1 MKVEIEWP
9 QPKGFKARIREKL
22 RRKVRYWVEGQQYTY
37 FDMPEGIPGLEAEY
51 PSYPTMRV
59 LETYPGEN
67 PQVKVGRY
75 AGIHY
80 STVIIPGGQH
90 HMDWVSTVNTEINER
105 GEWVEVPGSLYSNG
119 PVVIG
124 PNAFIAFQALIN
136 SGVTIGAGA
145 VVAARAVVTKDV
157 PPFAI
162 VGGNPAKVIRYRFD
176 EPTREALLRI
186 CWWDWPVEKVSA
198 HTKQIHSPDV
208 ADFVARHDPA
218 LTERMPCPDC

>member
-1 MKVEIEWP
+1 MAWP
-9 QPKGFKARIREKL
+9 QPQGLRAKIREKL
-22 RRKVRYWVEGQQYTY
+22 RRKVRYWIEGQQYTY
-37 FDMPEGIPGLEAEY
+37 FDTPEGIPGLQAAY

-59 LETYPGEN
+59 LETYPGEA
-67 PQVKVGRY
+67 PEVKVGRY
-75 AGIHY
+75 AGLHY

-157 PPFAI
+157 APRQI
-162 VGGNPAKVIRYRFD
+162 VGGNPARVLKSR
-176 EPTREALLRI
+176 ELPPPETRPLSLR
-186 CWWDWPVEKVSA
+186 
-198 HTKQIHSPDV
+198 
-208 ADFVARHDPA
+208 R
-218 LTERMPCPDC
+218 